1 MKYCTY
7 CGSEI
12 KDEARFCNLCGASTQ
27 QTQYSN
33 HYQNP
38 QSQYQVPEKKT
49 NVMAI
54 IGLVLSFIIPLLG
67 WIFGGIGLSN
77 AKKCNSGKGLA
88 IAALIIATI
97 NWALSFVLALIEE
110 GLIG

>member
-1 MKYCTY
+1 MKYCQQ
-7 CGSEI
+7 CGSEL
-12 KDEARFCNLCGASTQ
+12 KENSNFCEICGARHQ
-27 QTQYSN
+27 EVNQN
-33 HYQNP
+33 HYNNDNQ
-38 QSQYQVPEKKT
+38 QLVYEKKT

-54 IGLVLSFIIPLLG
+54 IGLITAFLIPLLG

-88 IAALIIATI
+88 IAALIVASV
-97 NWALSFVLALIEE
+97 NWFLSFILQLIEQ